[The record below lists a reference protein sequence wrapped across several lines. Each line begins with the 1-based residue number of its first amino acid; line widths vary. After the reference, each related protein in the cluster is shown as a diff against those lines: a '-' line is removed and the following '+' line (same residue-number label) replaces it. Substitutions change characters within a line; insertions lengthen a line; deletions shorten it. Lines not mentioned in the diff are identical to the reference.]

1 MHNSV
6 AGDII
11 KALLGSDCGINV
23 EYSYCEGQKKGRHM
37 GKIATRLNITVLL
50 VIIQIAIIINLS
62 LVARSA
68 FPFMAYI
75 GMGISVL
82 VFLFIIKSDKASAY
96 KISWIILLLAFPVAA
111 GAIYLLAGN
120 KRPTKKVAA
129 QMHEHALI
137 AKLLD
142 DDGNLPFISK
152 IQCGRMFSLFQ
163 YIRNS
168 SSYHAYKD
176 TQVRYYTRGELM
188 FEDMLSELEKAKKFI
203 FIEYFIIK
211 ESYMWDRLLDVMYRK
226 ADEGVDVRLIVD
238 DLGSHKLFSRSYV
251 RALRAKG
258 IKVLRF
264 NPLVPYLQLFM
275 NHRDHR
281 KITVVDGH
289 TAFNGGMNI
298 SDEYINKKRIFGIW
312 KDTGVRLQGDAVWS
326 FTLMFIEMWDSFSK
340 ADERIN
346 DHLSYKH
353 TPNVAIDADGLVLPY
368 GDTPLDKEAL
378 GENIYV
384 DMLNQAQQYV
394 YIYTPYLIISEK
406 MIQTLQLTARRGVD
420 VRLVTPGIADKK
432 VVHRLSRSYYNFL
445 LEAGVRIYE
454 YTPGFMHAKSFIS
467 DDEVAIVGT
476 INLDYRSLYLHF
488 ECATLLFRS
497 SAIQEIKND
506 FIHTLDESWEIK
518 KVSRR
523 RISNE
528 LFDSILHL
536 FAPLM

>member
-1 MHNSV
+1 M
-6 AGDII
+6 
-11 KALLGSDCGINV
+11 
-23 EYSYCEGQKKGRHM
+23 RT
-37 GKIATRLNITVLL
+37 IANRLNATFLL
-50 VIIQIAIIINLS
+50 IIIQIGIIVYLALI
-62 LVARSA
+62 ARSA
-68 FPFMAYI
+68 FPFMVYI
-75 GMGISVL
+75 GMAISLL

-96 KISWIILLLAFPVAA
+96 KISWVIILLAFPVAA

-120 KRPTKKVAA
+120 RRPTKKVAA

-152 IQCGRMFSLFQ
+152 IQCGRMYSLFQ

-176 TQVRYYTRGELM
+176 TQVKYYTRGELM
-188 FEDMLSELEKAKKFI
+188 FEDMLAELERAEKFI

-211 ESYMWDRLLDVMYRK
+211 ESYMWDRLVDVMARK
-226 ADEGVDVRLIVD
+226 AGAGVDVRLIVD

-251 RALRAKG
+251 RALRAEG

-281 KITVVDGH
+281 KITVIDGYA
-289 TAFNGGMNI
+289 AFNGGMNI
-298 SDEYINKKRIFGIW
+298 SDEYINKKSPFGIW
-312 KDTGVRLQGDAVWS
+312 KDTGVRLYGDAVWS
-326 FTLMFIEMWDSFSK
+326 FTLMFIEMWDSFCK

-346 DHLSYKH
+346 DHLSYKYPVPDEKEAAPASS
-353 TPNVAIDADGLVLPY
+353 TIEAGCLASTGEAISPDGLVLPY

-384 DMLNQAQQYV
+384 DMLNQAEQYV

-420 VRLVTPGIADKK
+420 VRLITPGIADKK
-432 VVHRLSRSYYNFL
+432 LVHRLSRSYYSFL
-445 LEAGVRIYE
+445 LEAGVKIYE
-454 YTPGFMHAKSFIS
+454 YTPGFLHAKSFIS

-497 SAIQEIKND
+497 SAIQDIKDD
-506 FIHTLDESWEIK
+506 FVKTLEESREVMPHIG
-518 KVSRR
+518 RR
-523 RISNE
+523 RIWNE
-528 LFDSILHL
+528 LIDSILHL
-536 FAPLM
+536 FSPLM